1 MTERLYYTDSHLTDF
16 TARVLHVEPVTETRV
31 AVRLDRTAFYPVGG
45 GQPHDTG
52 ALDAHTIVECTSDSD
67 GDTIIHTVE
76 LDSDAAPLIVGA
88 EVACRVSWSRRFDH
102 MQQHTAQHILSRAF
116 LNLYD
121 APTGGFRMTDAY
133 SEVDIKLADPT
144 DERIH
149 AALLLANQIVWENR
163 PVKIDFMSPEQAA
176 ARSIRGRFERAG
188 TLRIVE
194 IDDYDFNP
202 CGGTHT
208 RATGAVGM
216 IFVTAIETA
225 KGMTRLTFVA
235 GARAFD
241 DHTKADH
248 TARAVAAHFSVS
260 RDDAHTA
267 ARRLTDE
274 HKTLQRRARELT
286 ELAADAEA
294 AQLVAE
300 TTPRPDSTRVITR
313 IFTDRDAAATR
324 TLAQAIA
331 KHTRTVA
338 LLACTE
344 DNTAARLVYARSPD
358 AHADMNQ
365 LLREACT
372 TLDGRGGGTPEF
384 AQGGARLTVQLQTT
398 LDEFA
403 ARL

>member
-16 TARVLHVEPVTETRV
+16 TARVLHVEPLTETRV

-52 ALDAHTIVECTSDSD
+52 TLDDHNVVECTSDD
-67 GDTIIHTVE
+67 AGDTIIHTIE
-76 LDSDAAPLIVGA
+76 LARDAAPLAVGA
-88 EVACRVSWSRRFDH
+88 EVAGRVSWSRRFDL

-116 LNLYD
+116 LNLHD
-121 APTGGFRMTDAY
+121 APTGGFRITGTY

-144 DERIH
+144 SERIH
-149 AALLLANQIVWENR
+149 AALALANKIIWENR
-163 PVKIDFMSPEQAA
+163 PIKIDFMSPEQAA
-176 ARSIRGRFERAG
+176 ARGIRGRFERSG

-194 IDDYDFNP
+194 IDNYDFNP
-202 CGGTHT
+202 CGGTHA
-208 RATGAVGM
+208 RATGAVGV
-216 IFVTAIETA
+216 IFITATESA

-235 GARAFD
+235 GERAFD
-241 DHTKADH
+241 DYAKADC
-248 TARAVAAHFSVS
+248 TARKTAALFSVN

-267 ARRLTDE
+267 TRRLADE
-274 HKTLQRRARELT
+274 HKTLQRHARELS
-286 ELAADAEA
+286 ELAAVAEA
-294 AQLVAE
+294 AELTAE
-300 TTPRPDSTRVITR
+300 TTPRADSTRVITR
-313 IFTDRDAAATR
+313 IFTDRDAAALR
-324 TLAQAIA
+324 TLAQAIV

-344 DNTAARLVYARSPD
+344 GDTARLVFARSPD
-358 AHADMNQ
+358 AHGDMNQ

-372 TLDGRGGGTPEF
+372 RLDGRGGGTPEF
-384 AQGGARLTVQLQTT
+384 AQGGARHTPQLQST

>member
-16 TARVLHVEPVTETRV
+16 TARILHVEPLTETRI

-52 ALDAHTIVECTSDSD
+52 TLDAHTIIECTSDD
-67 GDTIIHTVE
+67 GDDTITHIVE
-76 LDSDAAPLIVGA
+76 LTRDAAPLAVGA
-88 EVACRVSWSRRFDH
+88 EITGQVNWSRRFDL

-116 LNLYD
+116 LNLHD
-121 APTGGFRMTDAY
+121 APTGGFRITPTY

-149 AALLLANQIVWENR
+149 AALALANKIVWENR
-163 PVKIDFMSPEQAA
+163 AIKIDFMSPGQAA
-176 ARSIRGRFERAG
+176 ARGIRGRFERAG

-216 IFVTAIETA
+216 IFITATEAA

-235 GARAFD
+235 GARALD
-241 DHTKADH
+241 DYTKADH
-248 TARAVAAHFSVS
+248 TARAVAALFSVS
-260 RDDAHTA
+260 RDDAHAA
-267 ARRLTDE
+267 ARRLADE

-294 AQLVAE
+294 AKLVNE
-300 TTPRPDSTRVITR
+300 TAPRADSTRVITR
-313 IFTDRDAAATR
+313 IFTDRDAAALR

-331 KHTRTVA
+331 KHTQTVA

-344 DNTAARLVYARSPD
+344 GETARLVFARSTD

-365 LLREACT
+365 LLREACAR
-372 TLDGRGGGTPEF
+372 LGGRGGGTPEF
-384 AQGGARLTVQLQTT
+384 AQGGAPFTAQLQTT